1 MLVRLA
7 LVIVFVA
14 SLVGRASAQQPDA
27 LVKAQNFFAEAQGFY
42 LAKNFDGAAEGFKKA
57 YDARPQAQFLY
68 NAAAAYHMKG
78 KTTGEA
84 AAYELAVQY
93 YLKYLSADAAATDK
107 AAVEKTVAVLT
118 AEIERIKAAA
128 AAAATASQPSAPVTP
143 SAEVAALGDVVT
155 RSLVVIETEPQG
167 ANIYLDDKKNGV
179 FAQTPWSGSL
189 DGQHKVLI
197 EKRGH
202 KAKDAVIAP
211 DPNRLVVLQVVLSE
225 EDYLGW
231 IEIKANIPGA
241 LVYSDDKASGPI
253 GKTPYSGNFK
263 PGKHKIWIAADG
275 YDEYS
280 EDIEIVAGKTHGIAA
295 NLRGAPVG
303 YLNIRGANLERA
315 RVLVDGAVVCEKG
328 PCRTPVREGKHT
340 IVVARS
346 GWKPYR
352 ARLELQAKTELTVT
366 PALAKRPG
374 RTDAVVA
381 YIFTGLLAG
390 GATGAYFYAK
400 GLKVDDSMYDQ
411 RTNIKYGAYAGW
423 GLAGVVGLSAIYYT
437 FRDKGPPSTGTVDV
451 KALAFTPTVGSG
463 YAGLTVGGGF

>member
-1 MLVRLA
+1 MRARLA
-7 LVIVFVA
+7 LVFVFVA
-14 SLVGRASAQQPDA
+14 SMVGRAAAEDVTSAA
-27 LVKAQNFFAEAQGFY
+27 NLFATAQSAY
-42 LAKNFDGAAEGFKKA
+42 LAKDFDRAAETFKQVYEAKPA
-57 YDARPQAQFLY
+57 PSFLY
-68 NAAAAYHMKG
+68 NIAAAYHMKA
-78 KTTGEA
+78 KTVSDV

-93 YLKYLSADAAATDK
+93 YQKYLAADPAAADK
-107 AAVEKTVAVLT
+107 ATVDKTIAVLG
-118 AEIERIKAAA
+118 AEIVRLKAEAA
-128 AAAATASQPSAPVTP
+128 ASQPSTAVAP
-143 SAEVAALGDVVT
+143 SADVAALGDVAT

-179 FAQTPWSGSL
+179 FAQTPWTGSL

-202 KAKDAVIAP
+202 KSKDAVIAP

-231 IEIKANIPGA
+231 IEIKSNIPGA
-241 LVYSDDKASGPI
+241 LVYSDDKASGAI
-253 GKTPYSGNFK
+253 GKTPFSGNFK
-263 PGKHKIWIAADG
+263 PGKHTIWIAADG
-275 YDEYS
+275 YDEYR
-280 EDIEIVAGKTHGIAA
+280 EDIEIVAGKTHEIAA

-303 YLNIRGANLERA
+303 YLNVRGANLERA
-315 RVLVDGAVVCEKG
+315 RVMVDGVVVCEKG
-328 PCRTPVREGKHT
+328 PCRTPVREGKRT
-340 IVVARS
+340 IVIARS

-366 PALAKRPG
+366 PDLVKRPG

-400 GLKVDDSMYDQ
+400 GLKVDDSMYD
-411 RTNIKYGAYAGW
+411 RRDYIKYGAYAGW

-451 KALAFTPTVGSG
+451 KALALTPALGSDF
-463 YAGLTVGGGF
+463 AGLTVGGGF